1 MSKLQE
7 LAQLGQSIWLD
18 YIRRSFIQS
27 GDFATLIAQGLRG
40 VTSNPTIFEK
50 AIAGSNDY
58 DDAIRARLNAGKPVQ
73 SVTEELFVEDIAQAA
88 DLLLPVYQ
96 ATDGLDGYVSLE
108 VSPTLAHDTA
118 GTIAEARR
126 LFSLLGRPN
135 VMIKVPATPEGL
147 PAIETLI
154 REGVNV
160 NVTLIFSVEQYAA
173 VAEAFL
179 RGLERRA
186 QAGQELHRVASVASF
201 FVSRL
206 DTLVDAELERLGR
219 TELAGQAG
227 ISAARLVYE
236 RFLEIFQGPRWEAL
250 AKLGA
255 RPQRPLWASTGTKN
269 PLYPDTMYVDNLIA
283 PQTVN
288 TLPPATLQ
296 AFLDHGTVA
305 IGIDEARIV
314 AARRH
319 VQKLAEAGID
329 LTAVGQKLLAD
340 GVRSFAASY
349 ESLLQSL
356 EEKRRRLR
364 AGICATSSSLGGH
377 PAAVAQT
384 LASLE

>member
-7 LAQLGQSIWLD
+7 LANLGQSIWLD

-27 GDFATLIAQGLRG
+27 GDFAALIAQGLRG

-73 SVTEELFVEDIAQAA
+73 SVAEELFVEDIAQAA

-96 ATDGLDGYVSLE
+96 STDGLDGYVSLE

-179 RGLERRA
+179 RGMEGRA
-186 QAGQELHRVASVASF
+186 RAGQDLHRVASVASF
-201 FVSRL
+201 FVSQL
-206 DTLVDAELERLGR
+206 DTLVDAELERLGKA
-219 TELAGQAG
+219 ELAGKAG

-236 RFLEIFQGPRWEAL
+236 RFLQIFQGPRWEAL
-250 AKLGA
+250 DRLGA
-255 RPQRPLWASTGTKN
+255 RPQRPL
-269 PLYPDTMYVDNLIA
+269 
-283 PQTVN
+283 
-288 TLPPATLQ
+288 
-296 AFLDHGTVA
+296 
-305 IGIDEARIV
+305 
-314 AARRH
+314 
-319 VQKLAEAGID
+319 
-329 LTAVGQKLLAD
+329 
-340 GVRSFAASY
+340 
-349 ESLLQSL
+349 
-356 EEKRRRLR
+356 
-364 AGICATSSSLGGH
+364 
-377 PAAVAQT
+377 
-384 LASLE
+384 